1 MRGAPVWLAR
11 LMAYNGLSP
20 RLRIKPEEDLTIRYA
35 NALRFAALEGRLSA
49 VFTHPAN
56 ELAGHSTSTARSA
69 IARAMGLISGT
80 TDFLFLA
87 DGRCLA
93 QEAKIGRN
101 DLTPKQR
108 DFQRWC
114 EASNVPF
121 RTFRSVEE
129 GLDQL
134 RELGLLTPAAS
145 RGQLL

>member
-1 MRGAPVWLAR
+1 MGTIMRGAPVWLAR

-20 RLRIKPEEDLTIRYA
+20 RLRIKPEEDLSIRYA
-35 NALRFAALEGRLSA
+35 CALRHAALEGRLCA

-56 ELAGHSTSTARSA
+56 ELAGRSTSVARSA

-80 TDFLFLA
+80 PDFLFLG

-108 DFQRWC
+108 DFRQWC
-114 EASNVPF
+114 EVNNVPF
-121 RTFRSVEE
+121 RAFRTVEE
-129 GLDQL
+129 GLEQL
-134 RELGLLTPAAS
+134 RELGLLV
-145 RGQLL
+145 